1 MTRALVAIV
10 LACAVACGGGGS
22 KPSGAVRIALNWFP
36 ESEHG
41 GYFAAL
47 VDGLYSAGG
56 VTVELLPGGPGVP
69 VVPRVASREVDF
81 GVANADDVVAA
92 RAAGVPVVAL
102 LAPIH
107 QSPLCVMVHAKSGI
121 ARLDQLR
128 DLTLAMQPGTPQ
140 VAWLEHTGR
149 LDGVQVVPY
158 SGSVAPFLANERY
171 AQQGYVF
178 SEPIIA
184 RAKGADVRCLA
195 FAETGFNPYASGL
208 VTSEALLRERPEVVR
223 SVTEASAE
231 GWKRYVADP
240 SAANAEILKRN
251 PEIGRDALDR
261 GAEALRPL
269 VLDDDAR
276 RDGVG
281 SMRADRW
288 ATIAAQMREIGMI
301 DHPVEPSTLYDA
313 RFVPPPSP

>member
-1 MTRALVAIV
+1 MTRAL
-10 LACAVACGGGGS
+10 LAMLLAGALACGGG
-22 KPSGAVRIALNWFP
+22 KPGGTTRIALNWFP

-47 VDGLYSAGG
+47 VDGLYAARG
-56 VTVELLPGGPGVP
+56 VGVELLPGGPGVP
-69 VVPRVASREVDF
+69 VLPRVASREVDF

-102 LAPIH
+102 LEPIH
-107 QSPLCVMVHAKSGI
+107 QSPLCVMVHAQSGFT
-121 ARLDQLR
+121 RLDQLR
-128 DLTLAMQPGTPQ
+128 DVTLAIQPGTPQ

-195 FAETGFNPYASGL
+195 FADTGFDPYASGL
-208 VTSEALLRERPEVVR
+208 VTSEALLRERPDLVR
-223 SVTEASAE
+223 AVTEASAE
-231 GWKRYVADP
+231 GWARYVADP
-240 SAANAEILKRN
+240 SAANAEILRRN

-261 GAEALRPL
+261 GAEAIRPL

-288 ATIAAQMREIGMI
+288 AAIATQMREIGMI
-301 DHPVEPSTLYDA
+301 DRPVDPSTLYDA
-313 RFVPPPSP
+313 RFVPAPSK